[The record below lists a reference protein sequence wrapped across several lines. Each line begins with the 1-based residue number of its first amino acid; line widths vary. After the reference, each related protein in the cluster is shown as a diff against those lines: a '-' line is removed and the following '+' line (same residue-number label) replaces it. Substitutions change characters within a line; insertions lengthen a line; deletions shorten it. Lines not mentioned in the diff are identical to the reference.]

1 MDNQEALESQA
12 SELWSLSQTIKEI
25 AGLKKEAA
33 KSLMDSKE
41 SARLIIEAAKHLE
54 EYLVLRKKAGDL
66 YKQAGG
72 DFFTAKRRNKGNI
85 KTSEIKGGVL
95 WECSKSLICRPKS
108 RAKG

>member
-66 YKQAGG
+66 YKQA
-72 DFFTAKRRNKGNI
+72 A
-85 KTSEIKGGVL
+85 EISSQQSVETKEILKQV
-95 WECSKSLICRPKS
+95 K
-108 RAKG
+108 